1 MYRELTPP
9 PELRGHLTCLW
20 LQVTD
25 DAAIDHGVV
34 PDACADILSIGGA
47 APVLVGPATR
57 TVPVRI
63 PPRAV
68 IVGARFRPGSAA
80 AALGVPMDELVDRE
94 LPLDDIWRDTHE
106 LADGVAEGP
115 VAQRV
120 GALEAELTRRLARRP
135 SDGFARRAVDWLAAH
150 PSRHVAELAAELGIG
165 DRQLRRRLLAA
176 TGYAPKL
183 LHRILRFQ
191 RLLVELHEVTASS
204 RRQLAAAARQAG
216 YLDQPHMTREV
227 RDLAGLTPRSLLDR
241 DAAPTAMAE
250 LFRAVDATMSDFF
263 KTRQGASGIVPP

>member
-9 PELRGHLTCLW
+9 PELRGHLTCMW
-20 LQVTD
+20 MQVTD
-25 DAAIDHGVV
+25 EHAIDHAVV
-34 PDACADILSIGGA
+34 PDACADIVSIGGA
-47 APVLVGPATR
+47 PPVLVGPATC

-63 PPRAV
+63 PPRRV

-80 AALGVPMDELVDRE
+80 AALGIPMHELVDRE
-94 LPLDDIWRDTHE
+94 VMLGEIWRDTHRV
-106 LADGVAEGP
+106 ADGVAEGS
-115 VAQRV
+115 ALQRIR
-120 GALEAELTRRLARRP
+120 ALEADLTRRLAHRP

-150 PSRHVAELAAELGIG
+150 PGRHVAELAAAIGIG
-165 DRQLRRRLLAA
+165 DRQLRRRLRTA

-191 RLLVELHEVTASS
+191 RLLVELHDDTASTTPG
-204 RRQLAAAARQAG
+204 LALAARQAG

-227 RDLAGLTPRSLLDR
+227 RELAGVTPRSLLHR

-250 LFRAVDATMSDFF
+250 LFRAIDAT
-263 KTRQGASGIVPP
+263 